1 MSQTIPS
8 RKRQHAQSI
17 IANSFASI
25 KPTSLS
31 LQPRLVVHFPH
42 HQLEKCSARQ
52 GLCQKRKFQPKMAY
66 QTQATAAPAP
76 SPSPSSNRLTP
87 FDKLQTSLNPDP
99 SSADLSKPSL
109 FPPAESSETWN
120 HITVMNEKVG
130 LSSDMGDEWSSQ
142 TARKEQSDNARW
154 PQLSVKK
161 LSFLSYCLQYA
172 RSCPCDWFFPSLAK
186 ASHAKDLNFTT

>member
-1 MSQTIPS
+1 MLSFRVFKLYS
-8 RKRQHAQSI
+8 SGSLSRARKNSNSLRLCALARKRFVLFFFK
-17 IANSFASI
+17 N
-25 KPTSLS
+25 
-31 LQPRLVVHFPH
+31 
-42 HQLEKCSARQ
+42 
-52 GLCQKRKFQPKMAY
+52 
-66 QTQATAAPAP
+66 
-76 SPSPSSNRLTP
+76 
-87 FDKLQTSLNPDP
+87 KLFL
-99 SSADLSKPSL
+99 ASL

-120 HITVMNEKVG
+120 HITVMNSKVG

-186 ASHAKDLNFTT
+186 ASHASDLNFTT